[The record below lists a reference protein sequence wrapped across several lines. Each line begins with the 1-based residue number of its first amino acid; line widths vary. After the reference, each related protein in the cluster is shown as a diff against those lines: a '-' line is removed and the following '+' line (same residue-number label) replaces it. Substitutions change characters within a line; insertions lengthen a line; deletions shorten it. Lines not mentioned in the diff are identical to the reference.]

1 MLSKG
6 VRYMLLAS
14 FFFALMNVFVKWV
27 PHISAI
33 EIVFF
38 RSLVSFVLTWG
49 MLRRVN
55 VPLLGSNMKL
65 LIFRGLAGASG
76 LILYFITLQAIPLA
90 SAVTIQYLSPIF
102 ASVLGV
108 LLVKERVHP
117 LQWMFFGVAFLGTLM
132 VQGFDTRV
140 TWVFGGIGVA
150 GAFFSGLAYSI
161 IRKIGTR
168 EHPLVIVFYFPLV
181 TLPIT
186 ALYSVFHWVTPHGW
200 DWGVLL
206 VIGITTQIAQY
217 FMTKAYQSDD
227 ISKVSSLK
235 YIGIIYALIFGFF
248 LFDER
253 FNMATHVGMVVVLLG
268 VGLNVWYKNRKTRQA
283 LEAKA

>member
-14 FFFALMNVFVKWV
+14 FFFALMNVFVKLI

-38 RSLVSFVLTWG
+38 RSLVSFLLTLW
-49 MLRRVN
+49 MLKRIRI
-55 VPLLGSNMKL
+55 PLFGQQKGL
-65 LIFRGLAGASG
+65 LILRGMAGASG

-108 LLVKERVHP
+108 LVVRERVHP
-117 LQWMFFGVAFLGTLM
+117 LQWVFFGMAFLGTLM
-132 VQGFDTRV
+132 VQGFDPRV
-140 TWVFGGIGVA
+140 TLQLGAIGVA
-150 GAFFSGLAYSI
+150 GAFFSGLAYTI

-168 EHPLVIVFYFPLV
+168 EHPLVIVFYFPLI
-181 TLPIT
+181 TLPLTGVASI
-186 ALYSVFHWVTPHGW
+186 FQWETPQGW
-200 DWGVLL
+200 DWAILG
-206 VIGITTQIAQY
+206 VIGLTTQIAQY
-217 FMTKAYQSDD
+217 YMTKAYQSDD

-235 YIGIIYALIFGFF
+235 YIGIIYALVFGFF
-248 LFDER
+248 LFGER
-253 FNMATHVGMVVVLLG
+253 FNLATHLGMGVVLIG
-268 VGLNVWYKNRKTRQA
+268 VGLNVWYKNRLTLRQN
-283 LEAKA
+283 KN

>member
-1 MLSKG
+1 
-6 VRYMLLAS
+6 MLLAS